1 LRSTFSEDDEKFD
14 IWRFPVDKETFQ
26 RKALEDDVSIFDKN
40 YFYQIITYRQDGE
53 IYAELRR
60 IKR

>member
-1 LRSTFSEDDEKFD
+1 LRSTFSEDGEKFD